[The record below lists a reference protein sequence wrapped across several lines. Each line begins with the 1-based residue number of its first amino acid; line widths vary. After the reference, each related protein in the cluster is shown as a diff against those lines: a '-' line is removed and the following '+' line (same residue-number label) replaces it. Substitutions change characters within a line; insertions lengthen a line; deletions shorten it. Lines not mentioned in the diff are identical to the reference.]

1 MIDPKR
7 WLDDAGFSSSI
18 ERELVLSGKR
28 LRPPEGAAARSWS
41 ELAPLLGPGPGP
53 GSPGSSDPSGPS
65 GTGLDGA
72 SGPLSLGSGA
82 SSLSAGTIKAF
93 VVGAALG
100 VGVMGVVQA
109 ARTPRPTPSA
119 VLTPPAST
127 AELGTATSL
136 RRVPVGERAAPP
148 ELSRPEPPSAAV
160 AAVEPPR
167 PALPSH
173 PVVKSTAARALTQ
186 TLVEGTPAAAASSA
200 SAEPSPAPPPL
211 AEPAPAAAA
220 SATPEGSGESAGPAP
235 SGGGPKSANW
245 LRAEAQDMARA
256 KNFLGSGRASEALVL
271 LQNAADRFAGG
282 ALMQEREAL
291 IVEALFGSGRTEQ
304 GRARARAFVQKY
316 PNSPMSARMRGLE
329 RGGQ

>member
-7 WLDDAGFSSSI
+7 WLDDASFASSI
-18 ERELVLSGKR
+18 EHELVLSGKR
-28 LRPPEGAAARSWS
+28 LSPPEGAAARSWS

-53 GSPGSSDPSGPS
+53 GSGSSDPSGPS

-109 ARTPRPTPSA
+109 ARTPRPTPSV
-119 VLTPPAST
+119 VLTPPAPT
-127 AELGTATSL
+127 AELGKTSQ
-136 RRVPVGERAAPP
+136 RPVPVLERAVPL
-148 ELSRPEPPSAAV
+148 EFGQPEPPSAGIAS
-160 AAVEPPR
+160 VEPPP
-167 PALPSH
+167 PALPSA
-173 PVVKSTAARALTQ
+173 PAVKSTPARVGTQ
-186 TLVEGTPAAAASSA
+186 TAVEGAPAAPASSA
-200 SAEPSPAPPPL
+200 SVEPSPAPPPL
-211 AEPAPAAAA
+211 PEPAPAAAA
-220 SATPEGSGESAGPAP
+220 SVTPEGNGESAGPAP

-304 GRARARAFVQKY
+304 GRVRARAFVQKY
-316 PNSPMSARMRGLE
+316 PNSPMSARMRKLE
-329 RGGQ
+329 RGER

>member
-7 WLDDAGFSSSI
+7 WLDDASFASSI
-18 ERELVLSGKR
+18 EHELVLSGKR
-28 LRPPEGAAARSWS
+28 LSPPEGAAARSWS

-53 GSPGSSDPSGPS
+53 GSGSSDPSGPS

-109 ARTPRPTPSA
+109 ARTPRPTPSV
-119 VLTPPAST
+119 VLTPPAPT
-127 AELGTATSL
+127 AELGKTSQ
-136 RRVPVGERAAPP
+136 RPVPVLERAEPL
-148 ELSRPEPPSAAV
+148 EFGQPEPPSAGIAS
-160 AAVEPPR
+160 VEPPP
-167 PALPSH
+167 PALPSA
-173 PVVKSTAARALTQ
+173 PAVKSTPARVGTQ
-186 TLVEGTPAAAASSA
+186 TAVEGAPAAPASSA
-200 SAEPSPAPPPL
+200 SVEPSPAPPPL
-211 AEPAPAAAA
+211 PEPAPAAAA
-220 SATPEGSGESAGPAP
+220 SVTPEGNGESAGPAP

-304 GRARARAFVQKY
+304 GRVRARAFVQKY
-316 PNSPMSARMRGLE
+316 PNSPMSARMRKLE
-329 RGGQ
+329 RGER

>member
-7 WLDDAGFSSSI
+7 WLDDTSFASSI
-18 ERELVLSGKR
+18 EHELVLSGKR
-28 LRPPEGAAARSWS
+28 LSPPEGAAARSWS

-109 ARTPRPTPSA
+109 ARTPRPTPSV
-119 VLTPPAST
+119 VLTPPAPT
-127 AELGTATSL
+127 AELGKTSQ
-136 RRVPVGERAAPP
+136 RPVPVLERAVPL
-148 ELSRPEPPSAAV
+148 EFGQPEPPSAGIAS
-160 AAVEPPR
+160 VEPPP
-167 PALPSH
+167 PALPSA
-173 PVVKSTAARALTQ
+173 PAVKSTPARVGTQ
-186 TLVEGTPAAAASSA
+186 TAVEGAPAAPASSA
-200 SAEPSPAPPPL
+200 SVEPSPAPPPL
-211 AEPAPAAAA
+211 PEPAPAAAA
-220 SATPEGSGESAGPAP
+220 SVTPEGNGESAGPAP

-304 GRARARAFVQKY
+304 GRVRARAFVQKY
-316 PNSPMSARMRGLE
+316 PNSPMSARMRKLE
-329 RGGQ
+329 RGER